1 MAPSRRDR
9 GPRPIGGSRRHEER
23 LPGSTVERWGHGP
36 PDRLLERLVG
46 ANGRE
51 RGSVVVTVAGWAAR
65 LVIALVFVA
74 AAVGKVRDPVGTRQ
88 SSRDL
93 GVPERSAG
101 RTARALPIVE
111 AAIAALVLVPATHRI
126 GAAFAVVLLAIFS
139 AAIART
145 LRTGRRPA
153 CRCFGAVS
161 AGPIGS
167 DTLVRNGAL
176 IVLAVVA
183 LVAAP

>member
-1 MAPSRRDR
+1 M
-9 GPRPIGGSRRHEER
+9 
-23 LPGSTVERWGHGP
+23 ERWGHGLS
-36 PDRLLERLVG
+36 DRQRERLVG
-46 ANGRE
+46 ANGPG
-51 RGSVVVTVAGWAAR
+51 RGHECESSIVTVAGWTAR

-74 AAVGKVRDPVGTRQ
+74 AAVGKVRDPNGTRQ
-88 SSRDL
+88 GARDL

-101 RTARALPIVE
+101 PTARALPIVE

-126 GAAFAVVLLAIFS
+126 GAAFAVVLLASFTV
-139 AAIART
+139 AIAGT
-145 LRTGRRPA
+145 MRTGRRPV
-153 CRCFGAVS
+153 CHCFGAVT
-161 AGPIGS
+161 GRPIGP